1 MATEI
6 LKVQTKENNRRRR
19 KKMSKQYLC
28 DTDILSIYESP
39 LAQVAQLKFLW
50 DHRTMRARYP
60 GLVQ

>member
-1 MATEI
+1 
-6 LKVQTKENNRRRR
+6 
-19 KKMSKQYLC
+19 MSKQYLC